1 MPESLEDEC
10 GKTQHFHVEFMEIR
24 NAIVAK
30 CQWQSCC
37 NGGAVTRRG
46 IGYEVSPRKGERDP
60 LANNQKKRR
69 EDGHEA
75 QMFSKAVSGICAMR
89 AAYGRAD
96 GWHEPLKSGK
106 ERTGPMSTRLSI
118 KVGWEKLP
126 VFMIVMAGITGCW
139 AADWPQLQRDAARSG
154 YQAGETLAT
163 NRHTNSNPAGYGSPA
178 WSWNAPEPLS
188 GQPVVAQGV
197 VAIGTTKGRVFALDE
212 RTGAVRWTV
221 DVGSPVFATLAI
233 ADGKV
238 IVPTQRGELLALA
251 LNDGSR
257 VWTYRGA
264 QKGYAASPAVEGN
277 RIYLG
282 SKDGRFHAVDLA
294 TGQAA
299 WVFEVGGSNDAGA
312 ERAPILASA
321 AVLDG
326 RVFFGAENLFAYG
339 LNASTGARLWRRRL
353 EGQSFSWLWPV
364 ASRQAGGVVIFR
376 TTPVYSHGDMLIGD
390 EYFLQQTTGVND
402 ATQNDGTP
410 QQWLAEQRAI
420 SQRIRNNPHRRSFWV
435 LRSSD
440 GQDRYSQ
447 PEPVL
452 WTSGSG
458 DAGAPPVVDDAGGR
472 AWMTA
477 RSVWARFDGV
487 GVRPFGDL
495 NPINFNFDPNVYTDG
510 ASIESRLFLQYF
522 RCASPYFGCKEA
534 WEDFHKI
541 SDEFEILTAASNAIV
556 SSNWVSVGGVDLST
570 HRTFNIRYYSSDDT
584 GSAELY
590 GTHVGAVIA
599 NARVVL
605 RDTKGLKSY
614 AVPR

>member
-1 MPESLEDEC
+1 
-10 GKTQHFHVEFMEIR
+10 
-24 NAIVAK
+24 
-30 CQWQSCC
+30 
-37 NGGAVTRRG
+37 
-46 IGYEVSPRKGERDP
+46 
-60 LANNQKKRR
+60 
-69 EDGHEA
+69 
-75 QMFSKAVSGICAMR
+75 
-89 AAYGRAD
+89 
-96 GWHEPLKSGK
+96 
-106 ERTGPMSTRLSI
+106 MSTRFFL
-118 KVGWEKLP
+118 KAGLKNLP
-126 VFMIVMAGITGCW
+126 AVMLLLAGITGMR

-154 YQAGETLAT
+154 FQAGETLAT
-163 NRHTNSNPAGYGSPA
+163 DRHTNSNPAGYGSPA

-221 DVGSPVFATLAI
+221 DAGSPVFATLAI

-238 IVPTQRGELLALA
+238 IVPTQRGELLALS
-251 LNDGSR
+251 LSDGSR

-282 SKDGRFHAVDLA
+282 SKDGRFHCVDLA
-294 TGQAA
+294 TGQAV
-299 WVFEVGGSNDAGA
+299 WVFEVGGPNDAGA
-312 ERAPILASA
+312 ERTPILASA

-326 RVFFGAENLFAYG
+326 RVFFGAENLYAYA

-376 TTPVYSHGDMLIGD
+376 TTPVYSHLDMLIGD

-420 SQRIRNNPHRRSFWV
+420 SQRIRNNPHRRSLWV

-477 RSVWARFDGV
+477 RTVWARFDGV

-495 NPINFNFDPNVYTDG
+495 NPINLNFDPAVYTDG
-510 ASIESRLFLQYF
+510 TNIEARLFLQYF
-522 RCASPYFGCKEA
+522 RCASPSFGCKEA

-570 HRTFNIRYYSSDDT
+570 NRTFNIRFYSSDDT
-584 GSAELY
+584 GAAGLY

-605 RDTKGLKSY
+605 RDTAGIKSY